1 MKELLGLFLSH
12 KFFDKNHHLIAIDFF
27 ENEAKKIWRSI
38 ELGHSRYQRDLTPLE
53 VEQILFNEFKTLTTS
68 QKEPM
73 KGLIRSLP
81 TNIGEDVAE
90 DILKSQFKSYFGR
103 QLADLGIK
111 MMDNKLD
118 NLNKVTELIGKYEE
132 NFMPKQTIKEIKH
145 DVASLLYNTRDVSKY
160 KWNLKKLKDICPGIG
175 PSTFPAIFALV
186 ETGKTAFLVSTLFGP
201 NGFMQQGAKVMILGN
216 EEPVERTALRAVSA
230 LTGMKDAEIV
240 ANTAKAHNLWD
251 VYASQCVFL
260 DTDQV
265 PSMEELDQIIAKHKP
280 DIIGIDQL
288 DKMQIGGDYARDDI
302 RLGEIYHTA
311 RILSKK
317 HSCAVIG
324 VSQANAEADGR
335 TVLRFTQMA
344 GSRVGKA
351 AEADLIIGI
360 GKETEEGGSDNGL
373 RHLFVSKNKLGGQH
387 GTCTTVIKP
396 EVSRY
401 VN

>member
-1 MKELLGLFLSH
+1 MSHLYYIIHEMFPSTNGTSKAQGYLL
-12 KFFDKNHHLIAIDFF
+12 
-27 ENEAKKIWRSI
+27 
-38 ELGHSRYQRDLTPLE
+38 
-53 VEQILFNEFKTLTTS
+53 
-68 QKEPM
+68 
-73 KGLIRSLP
+73 
-81 TNIGEDVAE
+81 
-90 DILKSQFKSYFGR
+90 
-103 QLADLGIK
+103 
-111 MMDNKLD
+111 
-118 NLNKVTELIGKYEE
+118 
-132 NFMPKQTIKEIKH
+132 
-145 DVASLLYNTRDVSKY
+145 
-160 KWNLKKLKDICPGIG
+160 GIG
-175 PSTFPAIFALV
+175 PSTFTAIFALV

-317 HSCAVIG
+317 HSCAVI
-324 VSQANAEADGR
+324 ECLKP
-335 TVLRFTQMA
+335 TLKQM
-344 GSRVGKA
+344 V
-351 AEADLIIGI
+351 EL
-360 GKETEEGGSDNGL
+360 
-373 RHLFVSKNKLGGQH
+373 
-387 GTCTTVIKP
+387 
-396 EVSRY
+396 Y
-401 VN
+401 